1 MGSIGHLDNGRLDGR
16 GGLHNDTS
24 GAKMDYEVLIVGG
37 GFGGCY
43 ALHKLRKQGFAAHI
57 VEAGSALGG
66 VWHWNSYPGARV
78 DSETPYYQLSV
89 REVWKDWTWTERFPG
104 HEEIKRY
111 FRHIDKVLDIS
122 KDVSYNTVVVGAD
135 FDTKTARWII
145 ETDTGRRITSQ
156 FLITATGSSIKRYEP
171 EFPGKVSFKGTVVH
185 SASWPESGLDVQGK
199 RVAIIGAGAT
209 GVQCVQEISKQPGV
223 TLTVYVRNINIALPM
238 RQRALSELE
247 QRSLKSIYGQ
257 LFGAAKDSRLGI
269 PSDVNPRSTAETTAE
284 EREAWWEELWQRGA
298 FNFQVCQYTDFLV
311 NAEANR
317 LAYDFWAKKTGA
329 RIRNPQK
336 RAILVPDE
344 QPYPLATK
352 RSSLEQDYY
361 ECLDRDNVEVVGL
374 KKTGIREWTP
384 RGIVTE
390 DGKEREHDIIVL
402 ATGYDNV
409 TGALTSMGLRG
420 RDGVDLKERW
430 KDGVWTY
437 LGLMTR
443 GCPNMFMLYGPQA
456 PTALTNAPPFIEQQA
471 DIIVDI
477 LARLREENVQ
487 SIEPRRSAE
496 EHWKKV
502 ILDTNESTLFSKN
515 ESSWYVGANIPGKK
529 KEPLNYLGGIP
540 RYIQAC
546 REGTS
551 SWGDF
556 EVVRLEGG
564 KKEAQAGA
572 EGVSLMNEVA
582 V

>member
-443 GCPNMFMLYGPQA
+443 GCPNMFLLYGPQ
-456 PTALTNAPPFIEQQA
+456 ALTNAPPFIEQQA

-502 ILDTNESTLFSKN
+502 ILDINESTLFGKN

-572 EGVSLMNEVA
+572 EGVSLMNEV
-582 V
+582 VV